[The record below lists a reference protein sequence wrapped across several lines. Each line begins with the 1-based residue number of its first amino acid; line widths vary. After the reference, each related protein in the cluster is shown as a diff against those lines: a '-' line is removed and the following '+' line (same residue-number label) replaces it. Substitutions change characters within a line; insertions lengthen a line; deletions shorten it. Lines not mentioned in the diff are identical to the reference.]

1 MELHEMNEAER
12 ADYQRLLIAADY
24 RCMCDNSE
32 GRAQCS
38 KPHAFVPF
46 GRTRCGHGAFVLVTE
61 PNGTLAVICRDCEAD
76 RAKTARRIK
85 REAKAARARAYAE
98 AQTSILDLLGEGA
111 ES

>member
-1 MELHEMNEAER
+1 MTMTDQEQ
-12 ADYQRLLIAADY
+12 ADYERLLAANEW
-24 RCMCDNSE
+24 RCMCDNAE

-46 GRTRCGHGAFVLVTE
+46 GRTRCPHGAFVLVTE
-61 PNGTLAVICRDCEAD
+61 PDGSLAVICRDCEAD

-85 REAKAARARAYAE
+85 REAKAARAKAYAE
-98 AQTSILDLLGEGA
+98 AQLNLFDLIEGA

>member
-1 MELHEMNEAER
+1 MELHEMNDAER
-12 ADYQRLLIAADY
+12 ADYERIGTEQGW
-24 RCMCDNSE
+24 RCMCDNAE
-32 GRAQCS
+32 GRAQCG

-61 PNGTLAVICRDCEAD
+61 PNGELAVICRDCEAD

-85 REAKAARARAYAE
+85 REAKAARAKAYAE
-98 AQTSILDLLGEGA
+98 AQISILDLLAEA